1 MLESLQLSHFALLLA
16 AVVASGIGGIIV
28 CLRKNWSEKSLYAMV
43 SAGGGLLL
51 SITILDLFPHSIA
64 GSDHSLMPFVLVGFA
79 LLFTLEIVGKKKS
92 RLGSNVIGVLLGF
105 IIHAYVEGLSLMAS
119 FQLNAKL
126 GISLLIALVLHKIP
140 DGITVASLL
149 LAATKSRAMAVLGSA
164 ALGLATLLG
173 AISMGVGE
181 RWLPLNWSNM
191 VLAITTGVFLYV
203 SASHLVPLILGTKR
217 LRMGMYFFA
226 AMIAY
231 LFVSILLHDNVH
243 AHV

>member
-1 MLESLQLSHFALLLA
+1 
-16 AVVASGIGGIIV
+16 
-28 CLRKNWSEKSLYAMV
+28 MV

-64 GSDHSLMPFVLVGFA
+64 GSNHSLMPFVLVGFA
-79 LLFTLEIVGKKKS
+79 LLFTLEIAGKKGS
-92 RLGSNVIGVLLGF
+92 GLGSNVIGVLLGF

-149 LAATKSRAMAVLGSA
+149 LAATKSRMLAVLGSS

-173 AISMGVGE
+173 VISVELGE
-181 RWLPLNWSNM
+181 RWMPSNWSKV
-191 VLAITTGVFLYV
+191 VLALTTGVFLYV
-203 SASHLVPLILGTKR
+203 SASHLVPLILGTKQ
-217 LRMGMYFFA
+217 LRMGIYFFA
-226 AMIAY
+226 AMLAY
-231 LFVSILLHDNVH
+231 LFVSILLHGNVH
-243 AHV
+243 CDV